1 MYYDEPYRQP
11 EYEIVRVRGDYRQQR
26 PYVADYRQPGPA
38 RYEPY
43 HNPYVYERPP
53 PQRYNSRPEEY
64 VYYEDRE
71 RERLPPRRPVQEP
84 DAEALEPPPVGVKI
98 EVATP
103 APGVL
108 E

>member
-1 MYYDEPYRQP
+1 MS
-11 EYEIVRVRGDYRQQR
+11 
-26 PYVADYRQPGPA
+26 DYRQPAPV

-43 HNPYVYERPP
+43 HDPYMYDRPP

-71 RERLPPRRPVQEP
+71 RERPPPRRHINEP
-84 DAEALEPPPVGVKI
+84 EAELAEPPPVGVKI

-103 APGVL
+103 APGIQD
-108 E
+108 

>member
-1 MYYDEPYRQP
+1 MGE
-11 EYEIVRVRGDYRQQR
+11 
-26 PYVADYRQPGPA
+26 YRQPGPA
-38 RYEPY
+38 RYHEPY
-43 HNPYVYERPP
+43 HDPYVYERPP

-71 RERLPPRRPVQEP
+71 RERPPPRRPVHEP
-84 DAEALEPPPVGVKI
+84 EAEPLEPPPVGVKV

-103 APGVL
+103 APMP